1 MKIVILGG
9 VAAGTKIAAKLMRE
23 DRNNEVLILNKG
35 ADISYAGC
43 GLPYYVG
50 HVIEEKESLIVNTP
64 QKYEALTGAR
74 VLTRMEAVEV
84 DRDAK
89 QVTAVH
95 LDTREKTVYSYDK
108 LVIATGASPVRPPI
122 EGVDLENVFFMRTP
136 EDAIALRNLIS
147 DGGIKRAVVVGAGY
161 IGLEIAENLAKDGVK
176 PFVLDMAPHVLPG
189 FDGEFATYIEGKLAD
204 AGIPVV
210 TGVRVTGLEGEGG
223 KVKKVLTD
231 RKAYKADL
239 VVLSAGIRPNT
250 AFLDGTGLEMVKGTL
265 LTNEAGQTNDPD
277 IYAAGDCAMVHS
289 AITGKPAW
297 SPMGSTANINGR
309 IIAQNIMGKELR
321 YRGSLGTA
329 VCQLPGLNVG
339 RTGLTEAQAKA
350 EGFDPISVVTIVDD
364 KAHYM
369 PGAATFTMKLIADRS
384 TQRLLGVQVAG
395 PGAVDK
401 IVDITVTAIQCGATL
416 DQLDGADFAYAPPFS
431 TAIHPFAHTLN
442 VLKNKLSGAFE
453 TFTPAEFAQGLAKD
467 YRIVDAS
474 LKPTIEGAPYVD
486 LTSVTGPLKDFGP
499 EEKLLLICN
508 KGKRAYLLQ
517 AAEGL
522 WLPTCQGSGGW
533 QPFHR
538 HLPGLIPNS
547 KPEIRTERKG
557 ENIYGLYHQ
566 RCRNQAG
573 QSSGLPEQQRHRFV
587 QRPGDYSQRQDHCAA
602 NRRPGSGR

>member
-1 MKIVILGG
+1 MKIIILGG

-23 DRNNEVLILNKG
+23 GRNNEVLILNKG

-189 FDGEFATYIEGKLAD
+189 FDEEFATYIEGKLAD

-231 RKAYKADL
+231 GKAYKADL

-250 AFLDGTGLEMVKGTL
+250 AFLDGTGLEMVNGTL

-517 AAEGL
+517 NRLKAFGYQHVKVLEGGNL
-522 WLPTCQGSGGW
+522 FTDISL
-533 QPFHR
+533 
-538 HLPGLIPNS
+538 
-547 KPEIRTERKG
+547 
-557 ENIYGLYHQ
+557 
-566 RCRNQAG
+566 
-573 QSSGLPEQQRHRFV
+573 
-587 QRPGDYSQRQDHCAA
+587 D
-602 NRRPGSGR
+602 

>member
-517 AAEGL
+517 NRLKAFGYQPVKVLEGGNL
-522 WLPTCQGSGGW
+522 FTDISL
-533 QPFHR
+533 
-538 HLPGLIPNS
+538 
-547 KPEIRTERKG
+547 
-557 ENIYGLYHQ
+557 
-566 RCRNQAG
+566 
-573 QSSGLPEQQRHRFV
+573 
-587 QRPGDYSQRQDHCAA
+587 D
-602 NRRPGSGR
+602 

>member
-1 MKIVILGG
+1 M
-9 VAAGTKIAAKLMRE
+9 
-23 DRNNEVLILNKG
+23 
-35 ADISYAGC
+35 
-43 GLPYYVG
+43 
-50 HVIEEKESLIVNTP
+50 
-64 QKYEALTGAR
+64 
-74 VLTRMEAVEV
+74 
-84 DRDAK
+84 
-89 QVTAVH
+89 
-95 LDTREKTVYSYDK
+95 
-108 LVIATGASPVRPPI
+108 
-122 EGVDLENVFFMRTP
+122 
-136 EDAIALRNLIS
+136 
-147 DGGIKRAVVVGAGY
+147 
-161 IGLEIAENLAKDGVK
+161 
-176 PFVLDMAPHVLPG
+176 LDMAPHVLPG
-189 FDGEFATYIEGKLAD
+189 FDEEFATYIEGKLAD

-517 AAEGL
+517 NRLKAFGYQHVKVLEGGNL
-522 WLPTCQGSGGW
+522 FTDISL
-533 QPFHR
+533 
-538 HLPGLIPNS
+538 
-547 KPEIRTERKG
+547 
-557 ENIYGLYHQ
+557 
-566 RCRNQAG
+566 
-573 QSSGLPEQQRHRFV
+573 
-587 QRPGDYSQRQDHCAA
+587 D
-602 NRRPGSGR
+602 

>member
-95 LDTREKTVYSYDK
+95 LDTREKTVYSYDT

-210 TGVRVTGLEGEGG
+210 TGVRVTGREGEGG

-517 AAEGL
+517 NRLKAFGYQHVKVLEGGNL
-522 WLPTCQGSGGW
+522 FTDISL
-533 QPFHR
+533 
-538 HLPGLIPNS
+538 
-547 KPEIRTERKG
+547 
-557 ENIYGLYHQ
+557 
-566 RCRNQAG
+566 
-573 QSSGLPEQQRHRFV
+573 
-587 QRPGDYSQRQDHCAA
+587 D
-602 NRRPGSGR
+602 

>member
-23 DRNNEVLILNKG
+23 GRNNEVLILNKG

-95 LDTREKTVYSYDK
+95 LDPREKTVYSYDK

-189 FDGEFATYIEGKLAD
+189 FDEEFATYIEGKLAD

-517 AAEGL
+517 NRLKAFGYQHVKVLEGGNL
-522 WLPTCQGSGGW
+522 FTDISL
-533 QPFHR
+533 
-538 HLPGLIPNS
+538 
-547 KPEIRTERKG
+547 
-557 ENIYGLYHQ
+557 
-566 RCRNQAG
+566 
-573 QSSGLPEQQRHRFV
+573 
-587 QRPGDYSQRQDHCAA
+587 D
-602 NRRPGSGR
+602 

>member
-339 RTGLTEAQAKA
+339 RPGLTEAQAKA

-517 AAEGL
+517 NRLKAFGYQHVKVLEGGNL
-522 WLPTCQGSGGW
+522 FTDISL
-533 QPFHR
+533 
-538 HLPGLIPNS
+538 
-547 KPEIRTERKG
+547 
-557 ENIYGLYHQ
+557 
-566 RCRNQAG
+566 
-573 QSSGLPEQQRHRFV
+573 
-587 QRPGDYSQRQDHCAA
+587 D
-602 NRRPGSGR
+602 

>member
-1 MKIVILGG
+1 MKIIVLGG

-23 DRNNEVLILNKG
+23 DRSNEVLILNKG
-35 ADISYAGC
+35 TEISYAGC

-74 VLTRMEAVEV
+74 VLTRMEAVQV
-84 DRDAK
+84 NRAAK
-89 QVTAVH
+89 QVTAIH
-95 LDTREKTVYSYDK
+95 LDTQEKTVYSYDK

-122 EGVDLENVFFMRTP
+122 DGVDLENVFFMRTP
-136 EDAIALRNLIS
+136 EDAISLRNLIS
-147 DGGIKRAVVVGAGY
+147 EGEIKRAVVVGAGY

-189 FDGEFATYIEGKLAD
+189 FDEEFATYIEGKLAD

-210 TGVRVTGLEGEGG
+210 TGVRVTGLEGDGG

-250 AFLDGTGLEMVKGTL
+250 AFLEGTGLEMVKGTL
-265 LTNEAGQTNDPD
+265 LTNEVGQTNDPD
-277 IYAAGDCAMVHS
+277 IYSAGDCAMVRS

-369 PGAATFTMKLIADRS
+369 PGAATFTMKLIADRA
-384 TQRLLGVQVAG
+384 TQRILGVQVAG

-486 LTSVTGPLKDFGP
+486 LTTVTGPLKDFGP
-499 EEKLLLICN
+499 EEKILLICN

-517 AAEGL
+517 NRLKAFGYQHVKVLEGGNL
-522 WLPTCQGSGGW
+522 FTDITL
-533 QPFHR
+533 
-538 HLPGLIPNS
+538 
-547 KPEIRTERKG
+547 
-557 ENIYGLYHQ
+557 
-566 RCRNQAG
+566 
-573 QSSGLPEQQRHRFV
+573 
-587 QRPGDYSQRQDHCAA
+587 D
-602 NRRPGSGR
+602 

>member
-23 DRNNEVLILNKG
+23 GRNNEVLILNKG

-147 DGGIKRAVVVGAGY
+147 DGGINRAVVVGAGY

-189 FDGEFATYIEGKLAD
+189 FDEEFATYIEGKLAD

-517 AAEGL
+517 NRLKAFGYQHVKVLEGGNL
-522 WLPTCQGSGGW
+522 FTDISL
-533 QPFHR
+533 
-538 HLPGLIPNS
+538 
-547 KPEIRTERKG
+547 
-557 ENIYGLYHQ
+557 
-566 RCRNQAG
+566 
-573 QSSGLPEQQRHRFV
+573 
-587 QRPGDYSQRQDHCAA
+587 D
-602 NRRPGSGR
+602 

>member
-1 MKIVILGG
+1 MKIIILGG

-23 DRNNEVLILNKG
+23 GRNNEVLILNKG

-189 FDGEFATYIEGKLAD
+189 FDEEFATYIEGKLAD

-339 RTGLTEAQAKA
+339 RTGLTEAQVKA

-517 AAEGL
+517 NRLKAFGYQHVKVLEGGNL
-522 WLPTCQGSGGW
+522 FTDISL
-533 QPFHR
+533 
-538 HLPGLIPNS
+538 
-547 KPEIRTERKG
+547 
-557 ENIYGLYHQ
+557 
-566 RCRNQAG
+566 
-573 QSSGLPEQQRHRFV
+573 
-587 QRPGDYSQRQDHCAA
+587 D
-602 NRRPGSGR
+602 

>member
-442 VLKNKLSGAFE
+442 VVKNKLSGAFE

-517 AAEGL
+517 NRLKAFGYQHVKVLEGGNL
-522 WLPTCQGSGGW
+522 FTDISL
-533 QPFHR
+533 
-538 HLPGLIPNS
+538 
-547 KPEIRTERKG
+547 
-557 ENIYGLYHQ
+557 
-566 RCRNQAG
+566 
-573 QSSGLPEQQRHRFV
+573 
-587 QRPGDYSQRQDHCAA
+587 D
-602 NRRPGSGR
+602 

>member
-442 VLKNKLSGAFE
+442 VLKNKRSGAFE

-517 AAEGL
+517 NRLKAFGYQHVKVLEGGNL
-522 WLPTCQGSGGW
+522 FTDISL
-533 QPFHR
+533 
-538 HLPGLIPNS
+538 
-547 KPEIRTERKG
+547 
-557 ENIYGLYHQ
+557 
-566 RCRNQAG
+566 
-573 QSSGLPEQQRHRFV
+573 
-587 QRPGDYSQRQDHCAA
+587 D
-602 NRRPGSGR
+602 

>member
-189 FDGEFATYIEGKLAD
+189 VDGEFATYIEGKLAD

-517 AAEGL
+517 NRLKAFGYQHVKVLEGGNL
-522 WLPTCQGSGGW
+522 FTDISL
-533 QPFHR
+533 
-538 HLPGLIPNS
+538 
-547 KPEIRTERKG
+547 
-557 ENIYGLYHQ
+557 
-566 RCRNQAG
+566 
-573 QSSGLPEQQRHRFV
+573 
-587 QRPGDYSQRQDHCAA
+587 D
-602 NRRPGSGR
+602 

>member
-23 DRNNEVLILNKG
+23 NRNYEVFILNKG
-35 ADISYAGC
+35 AEISYAGC

-50 HVIEEKESLIVNTP
+50 HVIEEKSSLIVHTP
-64 QKYEALTGAR
+64 EKYTALTGAH
-74 VLTRMEAVEV
+74 VLTGVEATKV
-84 DRDAK
+84 DRARK
-89 QVTAVH
+89 EVTAVH
-95 LDTREKTVYSYDK
+95 LDTQETAVYSYDK
-108 LVIATGASPVRPPI
+108 LVIATGASPIQPPI
-122 EGVDLENVFFMRTP
+122 EGVNLKNVFFMRTP
-136 EDAIALRNLIS
+136 EDAISLRNLIATG
-147 DGGIKRAVVVGAGY
+147 DIKRAVVVGAGY
-161 IGLEIAENLAKDGVK
+161 IGLEIAENLAKSGVK
-176 PFVLDMAPHVLPG
+176 PVVLDMAPHVLPG
-189 FDGEFATYIEGKLAD
+189 FDEEFATYIEGKLAD

-210 TGVRVTGLEGEGG
+210 TGVRVTGLEGDDG
-223 KVKKVLTD
+223 KVRKVLTD

-250 AFLDGTGLEMVKGTL
+250 AFLNDTGLEMVKGTL

-277 IYAAGDCAMVHS
+277 IYAAGDCAMVRS

-309 IIAQNIMGKELR
+309 IIAQNIAGKELR

-339 RTGLTEAQAKA
+339 RTGLTEAQARG

-369 PGAATFTMKLIADRS
+369 PGASTFAIKLIADRG
-384 TQRLLGVQVAG
+384 TQRFLGVQVAG

-416 DQLDGADFAYAPPFS
+416 DQMDGADFAYAPPFS

-442 VLKNKLSGAFE
+442 ILKNKLNGAFE

-474 LKPTIEGAPYVD
+474 LKPSIEGAPYVD
-486 LTSVTGPLKDFGP
+486 LTTVTGPMEGFGL
-499 EEKLLLICN
+499 EEKILLICN

-517 AAEGL
+517 NRLKAFGYQHVKVLEGGNL
-522 WLPTCQGSGGW
+522 FTDVIL
-533 QPFHR
+533 
-538 HLPGLIPNS
+538 
-547 KPEIRTERKG
+547 E
-557 ENIYGLYHQ
+557 
-566 RCRNQAG
+566 
-573 QSSGLPEQQRHRFV
+573 
-587 QRPGDYSQRQDHCAA
+587 
-602 NRRPGSGR
+602 